1 VIARCRDLHG
11 KGDRDGGLARCLGKS
26 VGAIVSQCR
35 RESTRVLKVLNVEP
49 RSSRSHGA
57 DKCYWWWSM
66 NVVRRGDG
74 VVVLVCRWCRSST
87 DRKSDEVT
95 TVSGSAR
102 RGCKETD
109 NGWRLLVRGLESAGS
124 EYECVSDCGGA
135 CAVQS
140 GPMRQDARGMPLG
153 NPYPCHLERVG
164 C

>member
-1 VIARCRDLHG
+1 
-11 KGDRDGGLARCLGKS
+11 
-26 VGAIVSQCR
+26 
-35 RESTRVLKVLNVEP
+35 
-49 RSSRSHGA
+49 
-57 DKCYWWWSM
+57 M

-102 RGCKETD
+102 RDCKETD
-109 NGWRLLVRGLESAGS
+109 NGWRRLVRGLESAGS

-140 GPMRQDARGMPLG
+140 APRRAWYASW